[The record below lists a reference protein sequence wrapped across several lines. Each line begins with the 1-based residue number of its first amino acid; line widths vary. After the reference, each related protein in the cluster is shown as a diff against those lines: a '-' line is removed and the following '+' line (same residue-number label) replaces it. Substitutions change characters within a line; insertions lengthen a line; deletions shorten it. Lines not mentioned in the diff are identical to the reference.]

1 MYLDSFSKS
10 FVFSWLLTLGEFNL
24 DNNEGSVVGW
34 CLFLLASM
42 LSQVVMLNLLVA
54 IFSATHDEVTD
65 TMSKVTIKAI
75 VDLIW
80 DTQSIQGV
88 FEPLDTNAKVGMG
101 KLLFYVRE
109 ADSEPTAL
117 TAE

>member
-10 FVFSWLLTLGEFNL
+10 VVFSWLLTLGEFNL

-34 CLFLLASM
+34 ALFVVASL

-80 DTQSIQGV
+80 DTQSIQNV
-88 FEPLDTNAKVGMG
+88 FEPLPSNTKEGMG

-109 ADSEPTAL
+109 ASPEPTPL